1 MLKKT
6 ESGSILLFHNDLEN
20 TTEALPQILSEL
32 KSEGYEFVP
41 VGELIYREDYTID
54 ANGEQSPV
62 SKSSIELTEDDI
74 EEVMAKYS
82 DELEAAGITE
92 DQLAEAAAMLK
103 GGGAAAL
110 PDEALTVIAQL
121 TGRAGTEEAA
131 TAEAGAENTTP
142 ASPTNPDTPDEAT
155 NDIPDNA
162 FTEETGDTNTAE
174 ETTESSVQIESI
186 PAK

>member
-20 TTEALPQILSEL
+20 TTEALPQILTEL
-32 KSEGYEFVP
+32 KNEGYEFVP
-41 VGELIYREDYTID
+41 VGELIYHEDYTID

-62 SKSSIELTEDDI
+62 SQSSIELSEDDI

-92 DQLAEAAAMLK
+92 AQLAEAAAMLK
-103 GGGAAAL
+103 GGGTVSL
-110 PDEALTVIAQL
+110 PDEALAVIAQL
-121 TGRAGTEEAA
+121 SGRTGTEESTPAV
-131 TAEAGAENTTP
+131 TGAENSSP
-142 ASPTNPDTPDEAT
+142 AAPDTPVEAT
-155 NDIPDNA
+155 EDIPDNA
-162 FTEETGDTNTAE
+162 FTEETANTSE
-174 ETTESSVQIESI
+174 PEGTTESSVQIESI